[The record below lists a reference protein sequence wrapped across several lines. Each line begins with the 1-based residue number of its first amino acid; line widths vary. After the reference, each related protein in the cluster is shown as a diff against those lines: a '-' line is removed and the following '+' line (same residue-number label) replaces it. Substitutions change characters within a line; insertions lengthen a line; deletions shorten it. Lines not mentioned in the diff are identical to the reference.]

1 MATTIKK
8 LFHGKDTPPPPYA
21 TSSFSAILRATP
33 PKPENSP
40 RILIIGAGSRG
51 RSYARSIATATN
63 GTVVGVAEPDGY
75 KRRMLVQEYNISS
88 ELVFASWTEL
98 VGEHK
103 GLVMGRVDGV
113 CVCTLDETHEE
124 ILLAIRPL
132 NLHILCEKPLGTTL
146 ESCVRI
152 ADTISDPDL
161 PPVLLAVG
169 HVLRYSP
176 HNILMKKLVCED
188 KVLGEIVNVNHTE
201 PVGWYHFAHSYVRG
215 NWRRKETAAPSLLTK
230 CCHDID
236 LLLWLLCSPTAT
248 ATPHLPSTVSSSGS
262 LVHFRR
268 TQKPAKAG
276 NATNCL
282 SCPADLDCI
291 FSAKKIY
298 VEKNLKK
305 MNLGWP
311 VKIVVPDIEEANNM
325 DAAEAMLSLKLG
337 EDYGSEGTMVDGE
350 QKSYYG
356 RCVYE
361 ANNNV
366 VDNQVVTISWDDD
379 TSASPSNTPAGGRGA
394 KTATLTMVAFSEKIC
409 ERFTRIYG
417 TKGELEADSNQIKTY
432 DFETGVKKT
441 WMPNL
446 DMLSGHGGGDSGLA
460 RAFVD
465 AIGRVKNE
473 EWAVDKVQKEVVGV
487 TIEEVLRSHAAVFWA
502 EEARVSR
509 QMLEWG
515 EWWSQNVRS

>member
-1 MATTIKK
+1 
-8 LFHGKDTPPPPYA
+8 
-21 TSSFSAILRATP
+21 
-33 PKPENSP
+33 
-40 RILIIGAGSRG
+40 
-51 RSYARSIATATN
+51 
-63 GTVVGVAEPDGY
+63 
-75 KRRMLVQEYNISS
+75 
-88 ELVFASWTEL
+88 
-98 VGEHK
+98 
-103 GLVMGRVDGV
+103 
-113 CVCTLDETHEE
+113 
-124 ILLAIRPL
+124 
-132 NLHILCEKPLGTTL
+132 
-146 ESCVRI
+146 
-152 ADTISDPDL
+152 
-161 PPVLLAVG
+161 
-169 HVLRYSP
+169 
-176 HNILMKKLVCED
+176 
-188 KVLGEIVNVNHTE
+188 
-201 PVGWYHFAHSYVRG
+201 
-215 NWRRKETAAPSLLTK
+215 
-230 CCHDID
+230 
-236 LLLWLLCSPTAT
+236 
-248 ATPHLPSTVSSSGS
+248 
-262 LVHFRR
+262 VHFRR

-325 DAAEAMLSLKLG
+325 GAAEAMLSLKLG

-361 ANNNV
+361 ADNNV

-417 TKGELEADSNQIKTY
+417 TKGELEADSNQIKIY

-446 DMLSGHGGGDSGLA
+446 DMVSGHGGGDSGLV

-473 EWAVDKVQKEVVGV
+473 EWAVDKAQEEVIGV
-487 TIEEVLRSHAAVFWA
+487 TIEEILRSHAAVFWA

>member
-1 MATTIKK
+1 MTAVIKK
-8 LFHGKDTPPPPYA
+8 LFPGKDSSAPHEA
-21 TSSFSAILRATP
+21 SSFRVIPRAAP
-33 PKPENSP
+33 PKPDNSP

-51 RSYARSIATATN
+51 RAYARSIVTATN
-63 GTVVGVAEPDGY
+63 GTVVGVAEPDEY
-75 KRRMLVQEYNISS
+75 KRRRLVQECNISD
-88 ELVFASWTEL
+88 ELVFTSWTEL
-98 VGEHK
+98 VGEHR
-103 GLVMGRVDGV
+103 GLVMSRVDGV

-124 ILLAIRPL
+124 IVLAIRPL
-132 NLHILCEKPLGTTL
+132 NLHIMCEKPLSTTL
-146 ESCVRI
+146 ESCVRMVN
-152 ADTISDPDL
+152 TISDPDL
-161 PPVLLAVG
+161 PPILLAVG

-188 KVLGEIVNVNHTE
+188 KLLGEIVNVNHTE

-215 NWRRKETAAPSLLTK
+215 NWRKKETSAPSLLTK

-262 LVHFRR
+262 LVHFRHAR
-268 TQKPAKAG
+268 KPAKAG
-276 NATNCL
+276 NSTNCL
-282 SCPADLDCI
+282 TCPADPGCI
-291 FSAKKIY
+291 FSARKIY

-305 MNLGWP
+305 MNMGWP

-325 DAAEAMLSLKLG
+325 DAAEAMLTQKLG

-361 ANNNV
+361 AGNNV

-379 TSASPSNTPAGGRGA
+379 DASTSPCGALAEGRGA

-417 TKGELEADSNQIKTY
+417 TKGELEADSNQIKIY
-432 DFETGVKKT
+432 DFETGVKTT
-441 WMPNL
+441 WAPSI
-446 DMLSGHGGGDSGLA
+446 DMLSGHGGGDNGLA

-465 AIGRVKNE
+465 AIDKVKNE
-473 EWAVDKVQKEVVGV
+473 EWAVGKAQEEIVGV

-502 EEARVSR
+502 EEARVNR
-509 QMLEWG
+509 QVLGWG
-515 EWWSQNVRS
+515 EWWTQNVQS